1 MQSCSLV
8 RHKQQIAQLSIIVV
22 LVIEVESHATNTV
35 KSQMFVLEMLST
47 HDWHA
52 QILVHCGF

>member
-52 QILVHCGF
+52 QIHCGF